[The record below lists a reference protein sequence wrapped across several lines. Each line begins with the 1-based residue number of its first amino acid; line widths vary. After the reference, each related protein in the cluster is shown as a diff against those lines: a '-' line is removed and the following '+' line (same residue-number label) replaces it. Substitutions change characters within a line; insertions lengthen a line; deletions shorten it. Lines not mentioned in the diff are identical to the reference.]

1 LLYSQLKTFSI
12 SIIANSKA
20 YKEVSAFASQVEGSG
35 SQDKFLDP
43 SNILRIGEVI
53 VTKKELIEKLEN
65 YPDDVEIGYVDTND
79 WVEVED
85 VVLHESESEEEP
97 FLELT

>member
-1 LLYSQLKTFSI
+1 M
-12 SIIANSKA
+12 
-20 YKEVSAFASQVEGSG
+20 
-35 SQDKFLDP
+35 
-43 SNILRIGEVI
+43 
-53 VTKKELIEKLEN
+53 TKKELIEKLEN